1 MKLASHNSL
10 SYAPVKQWYLKPF
23 YWIAKCQSK
32 NIEKQYK
39 AGVRYFDFRLDG
51 SHPAHG
57 YIRYNIDVLHELTF
71 LNRQGD
77 CTVRIICENIY
88 NLYPFINMCRF
99 LEGTFTDIKFCGG
112 WDRNKRSNVIFQFRN
127 EEPSC
132 EDWYA
137 SFLQYL
143 PNSKWYHKIYA
154 IFPRLF
160 NKFLKKKDTTDKEFL
175 MLDFI

>member
-23 YWIAKCQSK
+23 FWIAKCQSK
-32 NIEKQYK
+32 NIEEQYK
-39 AGVRYFDFRLDG
+39 AGVRYFDFRLAG
-51 SHPAHG
+51 IYPAHG
-57 YIRYNIDVLHELTF
+57 LIQYNADVLHELTL
-71 LNRQGD
+71 LNNKGD
-77 CTVRIICENIY
+77 CTVRIICEDI
-88 NLYPFINMCRF
+88 NLAQEFIGLCIF
-99 LEGTFTDIKFCGG
+99 LEGTFTHIKFCGG
-112 WDRNKRSNVIFQFRN
+112 WDRNDRNNIVYKFKN

-154 IFPRLF
+154 VFPWLF
-160 NKFLKKKDTTDKEFL
+160 DKFLKKKTTSDKEYL